1 MSKKKK
7 IGLWVLGAFV
17 VLGVLGAVFG
27 EDEESEPESTA
38 PTTTTE
44 PDREPELTAT
54 TAPTVTT
61 EPERE
66 PEPTATT
73 APTTTTVAESVG
85 ERNARESAADYLEY
99 SSFSRSGL
107 IGQLEFEGFTPAQ
120 AEYGVDAVD
129 ADWNE
134 QAALSAADYL
144 EYSSFS
150 RSGLIGQLE
159 FEGFTPAQAE
169 YGVDAVGY

>member
-61 EPERE
+61 EPDRE

-120 AEYGVDAVD
+120 AEYGVDAV
-129 ADWNE
+129 
-134 QAALSAADYL
+134 
-144 EYSSFS
+144 
-150 RSGLIGQLE
+150 
-159 FEGFTPAQAE
+159 
-169 YGVDAVGY
+169 GY